1 MIPKSGNVISRRSAL
16 KTCLAILG
24 SEILFMA
31 GANLSKSLSVKN
43 LSEENRYGL
52 LIVPSRCIG
61 CGLCVKACMESHGQS
76 FPYTRILKV
85 EAHDLNLPLLCMH
98 CSDPPCVKVCL
109 SGALSKT
116 NSGAVILNREKCIGC
131 SLCSSICPFGRIIY
145 DSSVHKAFKCD
156 MCIGRISEGRVP
168 ACVEVCPVSPKAR
181 LFGPYEEILNEAFE
195 VANEINGLVIYP
207 RDTSVIYV
215 VKREWFEDLS
225 RDPVKLT
232 EKYPAEQKM
241 LADIIGYSRF
251 TIPPFLAALLGYA
264 FLRGRE

>member
-1 MIPKSGNVISRRSAL
+1 
-16 KTCLAILG
+16 
-24 SEILFMA
+24 
-31 GANLSKSLSVKN
+31 
-43 LSEENRYGL
+43 
-52 LIVPSRCIG
+52 
-61 CGLCVKACMESHGQS
+61 
-76 FPYTRILKV
+76 
-85 EAHDLNLPLLCMH
+85 
-98 CSDPPCVKVCL
+98 
-109 SGALSKT
+109 
-116 NSGAVILNREKCIGC
+116 
-131 SLCSSICPFGRIIY
+131 
-145 DSSVHKAFKCD
+145 